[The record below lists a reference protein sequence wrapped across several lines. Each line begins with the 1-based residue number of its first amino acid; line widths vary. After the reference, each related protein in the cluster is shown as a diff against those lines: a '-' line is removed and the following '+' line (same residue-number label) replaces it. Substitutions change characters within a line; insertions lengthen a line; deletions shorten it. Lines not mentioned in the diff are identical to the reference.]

1 MGHSNWDTPMQ
12 FKIHVEKDAPDLHA
26 LTHAF
31 AEMDPSAVVD
41 SALQGNALRLSTV
54 LRDVDILNTCKD
66 AGWMIDARQIE
77 QLPSEC
83 CGGCGG

>member
-1 MGHSNWDTPMQ
+1 MQ
-12 FKIHVEKDAPDLHA
+12 FKIHVENDAPNLHA
-26 LTHAF
+26 LTLAF
-31 AEMDPSAVVD
+31 AEMDPSAIID

-54 LRDVDILNTCKD
+54 LRDIDILNTCND
-66 AGWMIDARQIE
+66 AGWAIHARQIE

>member
-1 MGHSNWDTPMQ
+1 MQ
-12 FKIHVEKDAPDLHA
+12 FKIHIEDTAPNLHA
-26 LTHAF
+26 LTEAF
-31 AEMDPSAVVD
+31 ADMDPSAVVD

-54 LRDVDILNTCKD
+54 LRDIDILNTCID
-66 AGWMIDARQIE
+66 AGWLISARQIE

>member
-1 MGHSNWDTPMQ
+1 MQ
-12 FKIHVEKDAPDLHA
+12 VKIHVEKDAPDLRA

-31 AEMDPSAVVD
+31 AEMDPSAIVD